1 MGLLK
6 HKSKKIFLTKE
17 EYKNVQRLF
26 ENAKQ
31 MSINCEPQLGE
42 LLKLSKNKSL
52 WNKIKGSERDLI
64 RNLASSYS
72 FIQKSIER
80 LNKFNI

>member
-17 EYKNVQRLF
+17 EYKNVKRLF

-72 FIQKSIER
+72 FIQKSIPIFH
-80 LNKFNI
+80 LFGV